1 MGPRRDR
8 RPTTDGCRYSWCA
21 CGDTVALCPLFRGK
35 TIHCQPRRPSPVP
48 REAAAAVTV
57 DRETRT
63 VTMGHDVPRSRRRG
77 GKRARLFLQLDTGRR
92 TRFSSFVFVWR
103 PNLAWISS
111 TRGYFEARLPRHR
124 RGAVVTHD

>member
-35 TIHCQPRRPSPVP
+35 TIHCQPRRPRPVP

-77 GKRARLFLQLDTGRR
+77 GKRA
-92 TRFSSFVFVWR
+92 
-103 PNLAWISS
+103 
-111 TRGYFEARLPRHR
+111 ARLDHETSHSCQL
-124 RGAVVTHD
+124 GSLQEALQVYSLTG